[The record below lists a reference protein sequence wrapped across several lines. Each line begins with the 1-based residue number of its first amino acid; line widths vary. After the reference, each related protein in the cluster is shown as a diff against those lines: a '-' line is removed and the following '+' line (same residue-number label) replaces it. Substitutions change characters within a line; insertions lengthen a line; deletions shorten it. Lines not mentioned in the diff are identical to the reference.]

1 MRDSTTATK
10 KILVVD
16 DERTTRLALAEAFRQ
31 SGYEVSQAESGEV
44 ALSLMTAVSFD
55 VVLLDLQMP
64 GVKGDEVLSI
74 APNLAPDTAFIILTA
89 HASTDTAITA
99 LRSGAVD
106 YLRKPSTLATVFA
119 AVDKAL
125 LKQQERKTQK
135 EAARM
140 LQQIKET
147 LQIGPDTP
155 TTSSSLTPAEETTRL
170 TTGDIVINEHSQT
183 VTYRQT
189 PLSLT
194 PVEYRLLCK
203 LTSQPNTLF
212 SYADLARASHESDL
226 DEEEARALLRT
237 HIFRLRRKLGDNESS
252 PIQSVRGRGVI
263 LHSK

>member
-1 MRDSTTATK
+1 MRDSSPATK

-64 GVKGDEVLSI
+64 GVKGDEVLSV

-125 LKQQERKTQK
+125 LKQQDRKAQK

-147 LQIGPDTP
+147 LQIGTATP
-155 TTSSSLTPAEETTRL
+155 TTSSLIPAEETTSL
-170 TTGDIVINEHSQT
+170 TTGDIVINEQSQT
-183 VTYRQT
+183 VTFQQT

-212 SYADLARASHESDL
+212 SYANLARASHESDL

-237 HIFRLRRKLGDNESS
+237 HIFRLRRKLGANKNS